1 MDNCSRCE
9 ITPQPHGASRGF
21 VAVRYGAMV
30 EGRCAERFF
39 VGQVDVMRNDALRE
53 PRLAGC

>member
-21 VAVRYGAMV
+21 VAVRYGAIV
-30 EGRCAERFF
+30 EGGCAERFF
-39 VGQVDVMRNDALRE
+39 VGQGISCEMMRYENR
-53 PRLAGC
+53 G